1 MGPPINKNYDCGNNC
16 KDYIL
21 WRPPGRGGGAKSDRG
36 FLGRLAHIVN
46 SRVDHNFDA
55 TC

>member
-1 MGPPINKNYDCGNNC
+1 MIAAIIAKIIFYGAPRGK
-16 KDYIL
+16 
-21 WRPPGRGGGAKSDRG
+21 GGGAKSDRG

>member
-1 MGPPINKNYDCGNNC
+1 MIAAIIAKIIFYDA
-16 KDYIL
+16 
-21 WRPPGRGGGAKSDRG
+21 PGEGGGAKSDRG

-46 SRVDHNFDA
+46 STVDHNFDA